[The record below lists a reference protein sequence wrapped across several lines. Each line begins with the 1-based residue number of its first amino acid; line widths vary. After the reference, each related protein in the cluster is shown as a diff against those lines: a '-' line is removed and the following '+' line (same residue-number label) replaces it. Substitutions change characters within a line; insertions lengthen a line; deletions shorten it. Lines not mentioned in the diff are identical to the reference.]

1 MVVRIGTSGWSYD
14 HWAPELYAPGVPAG
28 DRLARYAAAFATAEL
43 NSSFYRWPRPSA
55 FSNWRRKLPDGFRL
69 SVKAPRGLTHG
80 RRLYAPEAW
89 IQRIG
94 TGLHELGDK
103 RAVLLVQLAPSHA
116 RDDARLA
123 YFLRLVPG
131 WIRLTA
137 ELPAFQLALRGSLRA
152 AGSPGVA
159 YCVMSGAN
167 LPCILQVTTDFAY
180 VRMHGPDH
188 HHLYA
193 GSYSDTDLTWW
204 ADRIQEWNAAGK
216 DVFVYFNNDGNAN
229 AVRNARTLNTLLH
242 Q

>member
-1 MVVRIGTSGWSYD
+1 M
-14 HWAPELYAPGVPAG
+14 
-28 DRLARYAAAFATAEL
+28 
-43 NSSFYRWPRPSA
+43 
-55 FSNWRRKLPDGFRL
+55 
-69 SVKAPRGLTHG
+69 
-80 RRLYAPEAW
+80 
-89 IQRIG
+89 QRIG
-94 TGLHELGDK
+94 AGWHELADK

-123 YFLRLVPG
+123 YFLRLLPR
-131 WIRLTA
+131 WIRITA
-137 ELPAFQLALRGSLRA
+137 EFRHPSWHCEEVFALLEAHGA
-152 AGSPGVA
+152 A

-167 LPCILQVTTDFAY
+167 LPCILRATTDFAY

-216 DVFVYFNNDGNAN
+216 DVFAYFNNDGDAN
-229 AVRNARTLNTLLH
+229 AVRNARTLKTLLL